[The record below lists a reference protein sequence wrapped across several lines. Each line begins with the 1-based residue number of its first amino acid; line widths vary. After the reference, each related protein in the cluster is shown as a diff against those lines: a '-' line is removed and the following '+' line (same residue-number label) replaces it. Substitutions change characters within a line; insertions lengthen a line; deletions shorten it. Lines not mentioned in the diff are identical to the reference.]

1 MTRPLAEWGCEVL
14 AVDPGRRTRQPW
26 PRGSANLTA
35 EMLFQVVV
43 LGLSRV
49 PISHHGK
56 PFRGLRDAQDVNS
69 AAQRRGVLSGS
80 SGSALGPLPVR
91 EQLALLDG
99 VDVAGG
105 RGWVSQKGN
114 GRRRLDP
121 FLHAF
126 VLHVGSFTHGRVRLV
141 RSQTR
146 WRRCATC
153 WPRAFLGSS
162 IAPCAAL
169 PRRVRTP
176 RRVSAVREGSC
187 LHPRRMCGS
196 ARRDDDGVEA

>member
-1 MTRPLAEWGCEVL
+1 MRQSGYGTGTCPPGGASSHPGGTPLT
-14 AVDPGRRTRQPW
+14 PPQRQPDSRD
-26 PRGSANLTA
+26 PLLTA
-35 EMLFQVVV
+35 ELLLRYPLTHV
-43 LGLSRV
+43 GSRAET
-49 PISHHGK
+49 G
-56 PFRGLRDAQDVNS
+56 G
-69 AAQRRGVLSGS
+69 LSGS

-105 RGWVSQKGN
+105 RRWISQKGN
-114 GRRRLDP
+114 GRRRLNP

-126 VLHVGSFTHGRVRLV
+126 VLPVGSFTHGRVRLV